1 MIYMWRA
8 IPYYYQIY
16 FKTSATDF
24 MKHIK
29 LNPENDLSMSK
40 KKTNTKL
47 ELLTDIDMLKLVEK
61 AIRGGIC
68 NEILQ
73 HAKANDRHAKYR
85 KQDKESSNLIY

>member
-40 KKTNTKL
+40 KNKH
-47 ELLTDIDMLKLVEK
+47 E
-61 AIRGGIC
+61 IRII
-68 NEILQ
+68 N
-73 HAKANDRHAKYR
+73 
-85 KQDKESSNLIY
+85 